1 MGRRDIL
8 SRRQAIVYL
17 LIRLIKLTERERGK
31 TQIMPLT
38 DTGPDSEDFTSIII
52 RAIEA
57 IQGSKLLLRRQDS
70 RKTARDSE

>member
-57 IQGSKLLLRRQDS
+57 IQGSKMLLRRQDS

>member
-31 TQIMPLT
+31 THIMPLT

-57 IQGSKLLLRRQDS
+57 IQGSKMLLRRQDS